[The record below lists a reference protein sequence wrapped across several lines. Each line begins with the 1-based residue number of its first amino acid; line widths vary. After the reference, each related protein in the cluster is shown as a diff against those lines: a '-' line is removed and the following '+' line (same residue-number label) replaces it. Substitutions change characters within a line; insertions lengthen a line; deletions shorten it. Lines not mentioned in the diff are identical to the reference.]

1 MYKDSAYSTKPNPKL
16 SAFLRLRKKKQ
27 KKNFSLYMCMS
38 KKEVLSDL
46 AQVQICPQNTVDT
59 I

>member
-1 MYKDSAYSTKPNPKL
+1 
-16 SAFLRLRKKKQ
+16 
-27 KKNFSLYMCMS
+27 MS

-59 I
+59 HILTESRHTVYDFMVTRYKKVC